1 MEYVT
6 IVVVLLALFI
16 GFMLKGWFDEKRF
29 FKRIASK
36 LSDEFGKN
44 PTRQYNVDD
53 IANIKKHFYRD
64 LGATCIDDITAE
76 DLSLDDVYKRLNYSQ
91 STMGDTM
98 LYKVLREPLT
108 NEEEIKDRG
117 KKIDWFHKNPDETSS
132 LRFFFFRIGRMNKVS
147 FFDCIDYFDTIEEKS
162 CIKDYLCFIFTAV
175 SIALIFFVP
184 PLGILLLVSTFVYN
198 IVSYYSARGTIEP
211 YVLTF
216 TFINKF
222 IKSAALLKGRKI
234 DIISKELSAIDDY
247 VTKLKPFTK
256 RAGRIV
262 SKSSQVGAGNP
273 FEILADYGK
282 MLFHIDIIN
291 FYKMLSFVKE
301 NMELIEG
308 LYNELGM
315 VEVYLDIAMY
325 RASADVFATPEF
337 GGSLSLVNAY
347 HPLIKDPVKNSVDSK
362 RSVLLT
368 GSNASGK
375 STFLKTVAINIL
387 FAQTIDTVLCDN
399 YTGDLYSLFSSMSL
413 RDNLEGDSYFMVEIK
428 AIKRILDFAMA
439 NPDKKTVCFVDE
451 VLRGTNTVERIS
463 ASTEI
468 LRHFSDLGVLCFAA
482 THDGELTFLLEDCFD
497 NYHFEEEIL
506 DNDVLFNYKLN
517 PGRATSRNAIKLLS
531 VMGFEDSIVNNASKR
546 AEAFLEKGLW
556 EA

>member
-1 MEYVT
+1 
-6 IVVVLLALFI
+6 
-16 GFMLKGWFDEKRF
+16 
-29 FKRIASK
+29 
-36 LSDEFGKN
+36 
-44 PTRQYNVDD
+44 
-53 IANIKKHFYRD
+53 
-64 LGATCIDDITAE
+64 
-76 DLSLDDVYKRLNYSQ
+76 
-91 STMGDTM
+91 
-98 LYKVLREPLT
+98 
-108 NEEEIKDRG
+108 
-117 KKIDWFHKNPDETSS
+117 
-132 LRFFFFRIGRMNKVS
+132 
-147 FFDCIDYFDTIEEKS
+147 
-162 CIKDYLCFIFTAV
+162 
-175 SIALIFFVP
+175 
-184 PLGILLLVSTFVYN
+184 
-198 IVSYYSARGTIEP
+198 
-211 YVLTF
+211 
-216 TFINKF
+216 
-222 IKSAALLKGRKI
+222 
-234 DIISKELSAIDDY
+234 
-247 VTKLKPFTK
+247 
-256 RAGRIV
+256 
-262 SKSSQVGAGNP
+262 
-273 FEILADYGK
+273 
-282 MLFHIDIIN
+282 
-291 FYKMLSFVKE
+291 MLSFVKE

-337 GGSLSLVNAY
+337 GGSRSLVNAY
-347 HPLIKDPVKNSVDSK
+347 HPLIKDPVKNSVNSK

-428 AIKRILDFAMA
+428 AIKRILDFAIA

-468 LRHFSDLGVLCFAA
+468 LRHFSNLGVLCFAA

>member
-1 MEYVT
+1 MEYI
-6 IVVVLLALFI
+6 IVIVVLLALFA

-29 FKRIASK
+29 YKRIAAK
-36 LSDEFGKN
+36 LSDEFGKT
-44 PTRQYNVDD
+44 PKREYTADD
-53 IANIKKHFYRD
+53 MVNIKKHFYRD
-64 LGATCIDDITAE
+64 PADHSIDDITAD
-76 DLSLDDVYKRLNYSQ
+76 DLSLDDVYKRMNYSQ
-91 STMGDTM
+91 STMGDSF
-98 LYKVLREPLT
+98 LYKMLREPLT
-108 NEEEIKDRG
+108 DADKIKDRG
-117 KKIDWFHKNPDETSS
+117 RKIGWFYDNKEETSS
-132 LRFFFFRIGRMNKVS
+132 LRFFFFKIGRMNKLS
-147 FFDCIDYFDTIEEKS
+147 FFDCIDFFDTIGENK
-162 CIKDYLCFIFTAV
+162 CAKDYLCFILAIVSVAV
-175 SIALIFFVP
+175 IFFSP
-184 PLGILLLVSTFVYN
+184 MIGILLLISTFVYN
-198 IVSYYSARGTIEP
+198 IVSYYKARGIIEP

-222 IKSAALLKGRKI
+222 IKSAASLKDRKI
-234 DIISKELSAIDDY
+234 DVISDELSTVGDL
-247 VTKLKPFTK
+247 VEKLKPFTK

-262 SKSSQVGAGNP
+262 NKSAQVGAGNP
-273 FEILADYGK
+273 FEIIADYGK

-291 FYKMLSFVKE
+291 FYKMLSFVKA

-308 LYNELGM
+308 LYNELGLI
-315 VEVYLDIAMY
+315 EFYLDVAMY
-325 RASADVFATPEF
+325 RASIDNFTEPLFDGE
-337 GGSLSLVNAY
+337 LTLENAY
-347 HPLIKDPVKNSVDSK
+347 HPLITDPVKNSITVK
-362 RSVLLT
+362 RGVLLT

-387 FAQTIDTVLCDN
+387 FSQTIDTVLCDR

-428 AIKRILDFAMA
+428 AIKRILDYAVS
-439 NPDKKTVCFVDE
+439 NKDKKIVCFVDE

-468 LRHFSDLGVLCFAA
+468 LKHFADLGVLCFAA
-482 THDGELTFLLEDCFD
+482 THDGELTFLLENSFD

-517 PGRATSRNAIKLLS
+517 SGRATSRNAIKLLS
-531 VMGFEDSIVNNASKR
+531 VMGFEETIVNNASKR

>member
-6 IVVVLLALFI
+6 VAVVLLALFA

-36 LSDEFGKN
+36 LSDEFGKV
-44 PTRQYNVDD
+44 PKREYTADD
-53 IANIKKHFYRD
+53 MVNIKKHFYRD
-64 LGATCIDDITAE
+64 PAESLIDDITAD
-76 DLSLDDVYKRLNYSQ
+76 DLALDDIYKRMNYSQ
-91 STMGDTM
+91 STMGDSM
-98 LYKVLREPLT
+98 LYKMLREPLT
-108 NEEEIKDRG
+108 DAEKIKDRG
-117 KKIDWFHKNPDETSS
+117 KKIQWFYENKDETSS
-132 LRFFFFRIGRMNKVS
+132 LRFFFFKIGRMNKVS
-147 FFDCIDYFDTIEEKS
+147 FFDCIDYFDTIGEKK
-162 CIKDYLCFIFTAV
+162 CLKDYLCFVFAAI
-175 SIALIFFVP
+175 SIALIFFFPMV
-184 PLGILLLVSTFVYN
+184 GILLLVSTFAYN

-222 IKSAALLKGRKI
+222 IKSAASLKGRNI
-234 DIISKELSAIDDY
+234 DVISDELSAVEDY
-247 VTKLKPFTK
+247 VDKLKPFTK

-273 FEILADYGK
+273 FEIIADYGK

-291 FYKMLSFVKE
+291 FYKMLSFVKG
-301 NMELIEG
+301 NMDLIEG
-308 LYNELGM
+308 LYNELGT
-315 VEVYLDIAMY
+315 VEFYLDIAMY
-325 RASADVFATPEF
+325 RASIDSFTEPQFA
-337 GGSLSLVNAY
+337 GDLSLENAY
-347 HPLIKDPVKNSVDSK
+347 HPLINDPVKNSINVN
-362 RSVLLT
+362 RGVLLT

-387 FAQTIDTVLCDN
+387 FAQTIDTVLCDSYSGEL
-399 YTGDLYSLFSSMSL
+399 YTLFSSMSL

-428 AIKRILDFAMA
+428 AIKRILDFASA
-439 NPDKKTVCFVDE
+439 NTEKKIVCFVDE

-468 LRHFSDLGVLCFAA
+468 LRHFADLGVLCFAA
-482 THDGELTFLLEDCFD
+482 THDGELTFLLEDRFD

-517 PGRATSRNAIKLLS
+517 SGRATGRNAIKLLS
-531 VMGFEDSIVNNASKR
+531 VMGFEETIVDNASKR